1 MKMFRRF
8 EILELLF
15 RLKCLMILSLVS
27 VSRIMKVKIQNTNLK
42 RLNFCDFVAF

>member
-27 VSRIMKVKIQNTNLK
+27 ISRIMKVKIQAYKFEKIEL
-42 RLNFCDFVAF
+42 L